1 MYTALTKSLIESNTA
16 NPALFVA
23 NKEKEK
29 VNPLINL
36 AAGGISGAVSK
47 TITAPL
53 EKVKLAIQNQDSN
66 PRVLSGEMK
75 RYTGMGDCFVR
86 HIKELGATSLWRGNV
101 ANCIR
106 YVPTAAFNLMFKDTI
121 KALFPKVN
129 KDKEFAKF
137 AATQIAS
144 GALAG
149 GLTNTLVYP
158 LIYVRTVLGADLG
171 KVKKYTSMGDCLV
184 KTVKENGFMSLY
196 NGIGPSSIGIVVYR
210 GTQFGLQ
217 DTIKAFN
224 PYQKDF
230 TMIGLVSK
238 FVVAQIAVSVSG
250 VVSYPFDTLQRR
262 LQIEASK
269 PKNEQIYKGMS
280 DCAAKIMK
288 DEGMGG
294 FFKGALANVLRGTGA
309 AIVLVLYD
317 EIMNAVNRSA
327 GAK

>member
-1 MYTALTKSLIESNTA
+1 MFFSAVS
-16 NPALFVA
+16 P
-23 NKEKEK
+23 NKKK
-29 VNPLINL
+29 KQNPLINL

-66 PRVLSGEMK
+66 PRVLSGEMP
-75 RYTGMGDCFVR
+75 RYKGMGDCFVR
-86 HIKELGATSLWRGNV
+86 HVKELGPQSLWRGNV

-106 YVPTAAFNLMFKDTI
+106 YVPTAAFNLMFKDSI
-121 KALFPKVN
+121 KGMFPKYN
-129 KDKEFAKF
+129 KQTDFGKF
-137 AATQIAS
+137 AASQVAA
-144 GALAG
+144 GAAAG

-171 KVKKYTSMGDCLV
+171 KVKKYSGMGDCLV
-184 KTVKENGFMSLY
+184 KTVQENGFFSLY
-196 NGIGPSSIGIVVYR
+196 NGIGPSSVGIVVYR

-230 TMIGLVSK
+230 TMIGIVSK
-238 FVVAQIAVSVSG
+238 FIVAQIAVSVSG
-250 VVSYPFDTLQRR
+250 VVAYPFDTMQRR

-269 PKNEQIYKGMS
+269 PEAEQLYKGMF
-280 DCAAKIMK
+280 DCAGKIMAT
-288 DEGMGG
+288 EGAGG

-309 AIVLVLYD
+309 AIVLVMYD
-317 EIMNAVNRSA
+317 EIMNAIDRSS
-327 GAK
+327 